1 MTHDVPSNPAT
12 DRSPADC
19 AEEQLP
25 CPGRRAML
33 GCALAVTAAQ
43 FFGISEAAA
52 ATAGQWTSA
61 GAPSTFTTGTP
72 KLVKLVSGKAPVFV
86 TKLSATSWQ
95 VLYAVCTHE
104 ARSINL
110 APGHPNYA
118 FRCPRHGAKFAKDGK
133 VLANQEAKRALVK
146 LPAKVVKNKVMVNV
160 AGFI

>member
-1 MTHDVPSNPAT
+1 MTHDAPGNPAI

-25 CPGRRAML
+25 CPARRAML
-33 GCALAVTAAQ
+33 GCAVAVTVAQ
-43 FFGISEAAA
+43 FFGISEATA
-52 ATAGQWTSA
+52 ATSGQWTSA
-61 GAPSTFTTGTP
+61 GAPSTFATGKP
-72 KLVKLVSGKAPVFV
+72 KLVKLVGGKAPVFV
-86 TKLSATSWQ
+86 TKLSATRWQ

-110 APGHPNYA
+110 APGHSDYA

-133 VLANQEAKRALVK
+133 VLARQEAKRALVK